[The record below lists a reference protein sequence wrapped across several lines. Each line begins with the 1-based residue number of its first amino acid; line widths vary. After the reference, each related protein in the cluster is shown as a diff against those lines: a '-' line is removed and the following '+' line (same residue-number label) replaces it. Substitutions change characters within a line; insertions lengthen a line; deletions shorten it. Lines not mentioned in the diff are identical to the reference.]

1 MTVNGEKLVCGSIK
15 GCLNCKYADCISKG
29 RKIYAVS
36 EEQRKRNNE
45 RQKQRK
51 QERRE
56 NGICTSCGK
65 RPADAGR
72 KMCGICR
79 ERYRQ
84 YKEDENRRKGI
95 VPRDALGGENGHGAE
110 FYRTETKT
118 SRTGRGSRQES
129 VQPF

>member
-45 RQKQRK
+45 RKKQLI

-65 RPADAGR
+65 RLADAGR
-72 KMCGICR
+72 KM
-79 ERYRQ
+79 
-84 YKEDENRRKGI
+84 
-95 VPRDALGGENGHGAE
+95 
-110 FYRTETKT
+110 
-118 SRTGRGSRQES
+118 
-129 VQPF
+129 